1 MLQYPSD
8 EELSRDNARADPA
21 ELTQRQS
28 VINLLAAH
36 AEGAGPTSSAAI
48 LTAIAHRRTAEH
60 HRYLRGLE
68 RLLVLDEQESDAR
81 LAAAIDSA
89 VASELHACFQSSSR
103 SSRYCVL

>member
-8 EELSRDNARADPA
+8 EELSRDTAPTDAA
-21 ELTQRQS
+21 EQTKKQS
-28 VINLLAAH
+28 VVNLLAAH
-36 AEGAGPTSSAAI
+36 AEGSGPTSSAAI

-60 HRYLRGLE
+60 RRYLHGLE

-89 VASELHACFQSSSR
+89 IASELHACFQSSSR
-103 SSRYCVL
+103 PSRYCVL